1 MLYVVMKDLMEGK
14 IAAHLRKE
22 TNYRDLI
29 LSKSNLLAAWEDVL
43 SKKSSPGVDDM
54 TVSRWG
60 RNWEA
65 NIERLIE
72 QVATNTY
79 HANRPRRINIVEK
92 KGKIREISLL
102 TVTDKVLQRAVL
114 NVIEPEFERRFL
126 NCSHGYRRNRS
137 TATAIQQLLSYRDK
151 GLVWL
156 LDADILDCFGNIDHD
171 ILIGLFK
178 RVIRDPFVLLL
189 LNKWLV
195 AGRKYRHQAIG
206 IPQGGVISPLL
217 CNIYL
222 HQMDAN
228 MSCGRWH
235 YIRYADD
242 FVVMTYMR
250 EQAEAAEDII
260 NKILDKLKLEFHQG
274 KTRVTSFEQGFTFL
288 GVDFINN
295 SYQYVWKNKKIEV
308 EGRKLKI
315 LYQYIPDHY
324 SRGA

>member
-1 MLYVVMKDLMEGK
+1 MDG
-14 IAAHLRKE
+14 
-22 TNYRDLI
+22 NYRDLI
-29 LSKSNLLAAWEDVL
+29 LSKPNMLAAWEDVR
-43 SKKSSPGVDDM
+43 SKKGSPGVDEV

-72 QVATNTY
+72 QVSTNTY
-79 HANRPRRINIVEK
+79 HANRPRRISVVEK

-126 NCSHGYRRNRS
+126 NCSHGYRKNRS
-137 TATAIQQLLSYRDK
+137 TATAIQQLLTYRDK
-151 GLVWL
+151 GLTWL
-156 LDADILDCFGNIDHD
+156 LDADLLDCFGNIDHE
-171 ILIGLFK
+171 ILVGLFR
-178 RVIRDPFVLLL
+178 RVIKDRFVEDL
-189 LNKWLV
+189 LNKWLIV
-195 AGRKYRHQAIG
+195 GRKYRHQAVG

-222 HQMDAN
+222 HQLDAK

-235 YIRYADD
+235 YLRYADD
-242 FVVMTYMR
+242 FIVMTFSK
-250 EQAEAAEDII
+250 EQAEAGKEVVQ
-260 NKILDKLKLEFHQG
+260 NILDMLKLEFNPR
-274 KTRVTSFEQGFTFL
+274 KTGITNFEEGFTFL

-295 SYQYVWKNKKIEV
+295 SYQYVWKNKRIEV